1 MFIFPDGT
9 LWIQLVN
16 FAIFFVVLNFVFL
29 RPVSAAIRKRRD
41 YVNSVV
47 SDYDTYQA
55 QANKL
60 RENAE
65 RVRAEARRDA
75 EGQLSKARAEASN
88 KTADLSAGFAARA
101 SAVVEEAHK
110 TVAAELDAARTNE
123 DAQVRELASLMV
135 DRAFGEASKP

>member
-29 RPVSAAIRKRRD
+29 KPVSAAIRKRRE

-47 SDYDTYQA
+47 SDYDKYQA
-55 QANKL
+55 EANKL

-65 RVRAEARRDA
+65 RVRADARRDA
-75 EGQLSKARAEASN
+75 EAQLSKARAEASN
-88 KTADLSAGFAARA
+88 KTSDLSADYAARA
-101 SAVVEEAHK
+101 SAVVEDAHK
-110 TVAAELDAARTNE
+110 TVAGELEAA
-123 DAQVRELASLMV
+123 
-135 DRAFGEASKP
+135 

>member
-29 RPVSAAIRKRRD
+29 RPVSAAIRKRRE
-41 YVNSVV
+41 YVNSLV
-47 SDYDTYQA
+47 SDYDKYQGE
-55 QANKL
+55 ANAL

-65 RVRAEARRDA
+65 RIRAEARREA
-75 EGQLSKARAEASN
+75 EHQLSKARAEASN
-88 KTADLSAGFAARA
+88 KTAALSADFASRA

-110 TVAAELDAARTNE
+110 TVRAELDAARSNE
-123 DAQVRELASLMV
+123 DARIRELAAIMV
-135 DRAFGEASKP
+135 ERALGGAAKQ

>member
-29 RPVSAAIRKRRD
+29 RPVSAAIRKRRE

-55 QANKL
+55 EANKL

-65 RVRAEARRDA
+65 RIRADARREA
-75 EGQLSKARAEASN
+75 EHQLSKARAEASN
-88 KTADLSAGFAARA
+88 KTADLSADYAARA
-101 SAVVEEAHK
+101 SLVMEDAHK
-110 TVAAELDAARTNE
+110 TVAAELDAARSNE
-123 DAQVRELASLMV
+123 DARVRELAAVMV
-135 DRAFGEASKP
+135 ERTLGGGAKP

>member
-29 RPVSAAIRKRRD
+29 RPVSAAIRKRRE

-55 QANKL
+55 EANKL

-75 EGQLSKARAEASN
+75 EAAALEGARRSVQQNRASSS
-88 KTADLSAGFAARA
+88 ADYAARA
-101 SAVVEEAHK
+101 SAVMEEAQK
-110 TVAAELDAARTNE
+110 TVAAELDAARAE
-123 DAQVRELASLMV
+123 RG
-135 DRAFGEASKP
+135 RAAFAAAGRR

>member
-29 RPVSAAIRKRRD
+29 RPVSAAIRKRRE
-41 YVNSVV
+41 YVNSLV

-55 QANKL
+55 EANKL

-75 EGQLSKARAEASN
+75 EQHLSKARAEASN
-88 KTADLSAGFAARA
+88 KTADLSGDFAARA
-101 SAVVEEAHK
+101 SVVMEEAHR
-110 TVAAELDAARTNE
+110 TVAAELEAARSNE

-135 DRAFGEASKP
+135 DRALGEASKP

>member
-29 RPVSAAIRKRRD
+29 RPVSAAIRKRRE

-47 SDYDTYQA
+47 SDYDAYQA
-55 QANKL
+55 EANKQ

-65 RVRAEARRDA
+65 RIRADARREA
-75 EGQLSKARAEASN
+75 EHQLSKARAEASN
-88 KTADLSAGFAARA
+88 KTADLSADYAARA
-101 SAVVEEAHK
+101 SLVMEDAHK
-110 TVAAELDAARTNE
+110 TVAAELDAARSNE
-123 DAQVRELASLMV
+123 DARVRELAAVMV
-135 DRAFGEASKP
+135 ERTLGGAAKP

>member
-29 RPVSAAIRKRRD
+29 RPVSAAIRKRRE
-41 YVNSVV
+41 YVNSLV
-47 SDYDTYQA
+47 SDYDKYQA
-55 QANKL
+55 EANEL

-65 RVRAEARRDA
+65 RIRAEARREA
-75 EGQLSKARAEASN
+75 EHQLSKARAEASN
-88 KTADLSAGFAARA
+88 KTAALSADFASRA

-110 TVAAELDAARTNE
+110 TVRAELDAARSNE
-123 DAQVRELASLMV
+123 DARIRELAAIMV
-135 DRAFGEASKP
+135 ERALVGDAKQ

>member
-16 FAIFFVVLNFVFL
+16 FAIFFVVLNVVFL
-29 RPVSAAIRKRRD
+29 RPVSAAIRKRRE
-41 YVNSVV
+41 YINSLV

-55 QANKL
+55 EANKL

-75 EGQLSKARAEASN
+75 EQQLSKARAEASN
-88 KTADLSAGFAARA
+88 KTADLAGDFAARA
-101 SAVVEEAHK
+101 SE
-110 TVAAELDAARTNE
+110 
-123 DAQVRELASLMV
+123 
-135 DRAFGEASKP
+135 

>member
-9 LWIQLVN
+9 LWVQLVN

-29 RPVSAAIRKRRD
+29 RPVSAAIRKRRE

-55 QANKL
+55 EANKL

-75 EGQLSKARAEASN
+75 EQQLAKARAEASN
-88 KTADLSAGFAARA
+88 KTADLSTGFAARA
-101 SAVVEEAHK
+101 SAVIEEAHEK
-110 TVAAELDAARTNE
+110 VAAELEAARSNE
-123 DAQVRELASLMV
+123 DAQVRELAALMV
-135 DRAFGEASKP
+135 DRALGEAAKP

>member
-55 QANKL
+55 EANKL

-88 KTADLSAGFAARA
+88 KTADLSADFAARA
-101 SAVVEEAHK
+101 SATMEEAHK
-110 TVAAELDAARTNE
+110 TVAAELEAARSNE
-123 DAQVRELASLMV
+123 DAQVRQLASLMV
-135 DRAFGEASKP
+135 DRALGEASKP

>member
-29 RPVSAAIRKRRD
+29 RPVSAAIRKRRE

-55 QANKL
+55 EANKL

-65 RVRAEARRDA
+65 RVRADARRDA
-75 EGQLSKARAEASN
+75 EAQLSKARAEASN
-88 KTADLSAGFAARA
+88 KTAELSTEFASRA
-101 SAVVEEAHK
+101 SAAMEEAHK
-110 TVAAELDAARTNE
+110 TVAAELEAARSNE
-123 DAQVRELASLMV
+123 DAQVRQLAALMV
-135 DRAFGEASKP
+135 DRALGEASKP